1 MDEQA
6 RLNISQR
13 MQEIDDE
20 RFARVGVRPG
30 MTMEECVAE
39 MMRDLTLAILQTD
52 GGRRGLQ

>member
-1 MDEQA
+1 
-6 RLNISQR
+6 